1 VGVELLTERL
11 RDEIAGVLAC
21 WDRVL
26 IFGTLPR
33 ICYAEGMTSY
43 LYAKQVR
50 IFDYPKFAEPFR
62 DRLREN
68 AERLAAANGI
78 QIEFIRKRKVRK
90 EELVKAALGKRG
102 EHPGLVCILSVMEAC
117 STYKPWHDKATG
129 KTFLRPDDGKCLHYY
144 FYFIDAELGL
154 CYVRVPTWLPCR
166 LQIYFN
172 GHNWLAS
179 RLRKLGVDHKLV
191 DNAFVEIADWKRA
204 QRLSDGLE
212 IKRLHGKLD
221 QFAGTCCP
229 IHQEFGVQYHWSVDQ
244 CEYATDVV
252 FRRQADLAAI
262 YGALIQTAIHTVKP
276 DHIATFLGKKLSPQF
291 EGEAGNRYDI
301 CIEGTR
307 IKHTMGPVSLKL
319 YDKFSL
325 MLRIETTV
333 NDLTFFK
340 HYREVEHRDGTREI
354 KWASMQKTI
363 YSLPAL
369 RELLQAANR
378 RYLEFLSTI
387 EDPRNG
393 RDKLDRLSRPVTQ
406 EGRSYPGFNLFDAD
420 DEALFQAIL
429 RGEFNISGLQ
439 NKSLRRFL
447 PHLSSGQTS
456 RLLKR
461 LRLHGLIKKVARSYK
476 YYVTSFGKDALTA
489 GLKLREL
496 VIIPQLAYGRSA

>member
-78 QIEFIRKRKVRK
+78 QIEFIRKRNVRK
-90 EELVKAALGKRG
+90 EELVKAALSKRG

-179 RLRKLGVDHKLV
+179 RLRKLGLDHKLV

-221 QFAGTCCP
+221 QFARTCCP

-301 CIEGTR
+301 RIQGTR

-325 MLRIETTV
+325 ILRIETTV

-369 RELLQAANR
+369 RELLEAANR

-393 RDKLDRLSRPVTQ
+393 RDKLDRLSRPAFPA
-406 EGRSYPGFNLFDAD
+406 GHAGGPL
-420 DEALFQAIL
+420 LP
-429 RGEFNISGLQ
+429 GLQ
-439 NKSLRRFL
+439 FVRCR
-447 PHLSSGQTS
+447 
-456 RLLKR
+456 
-461 LRLHGLIKKVARSYK
+461 
-476 YYVTSFGKDALTA
+476 
-489 GLKLREL
+489 
-496 VIIPQLAYGRSA
+496 

>member
-1 VGVELLTERL
+1 VGVQLLTERL
-11 RDEIAGVLAC
+11 KDQISGVLGC

-26 IFGTLPR
+26 IFGTLPK

-68 AERLAAANGI
+68 AEQLAAANGI
-78 QIEFIRKRKVRK
+78 KIQFLRKRNARK
-90 EELVKAALGKRG
+90 EDVVKEALAKRG
-102 EHPGLVCILSVMEAC
+102 EHPGLICILSAMEPC
-117 STYKPWHDKATG
+117 STYQPWHDKATG

-144 FYFIDAELGL
+144 FYFIDEELGL

-172 GHNWLAS
+172 GHHWLAAT
-179 RLRKLGVDHKLV
+179 LRRHNIAYKLM
-191 DNAFVEIADWKRA
+191 DNAFVEIADWNRSQQLA
-204 QRLSDGLE
+204 NGLE

-221 QFAGTCCP
+221 QFARTYCP
-229 IHQEFGVQYHWSVDQ
+229 IHRDFGVQYHWSVDQ

-252 FRRQADLAAI
+252 FKRQADLAVI
-262 YGALIQTAIHTVKP
+262 YDTLTRTAIHTVKP
-276 DHIATFLGKKLSPQF
+276 DNIATFLGKKLSPQF
-291 EGEAGNRYDI
+291 EGESGNRYNI
-301 CIEGTR
+301 RIEGTR

-325 MLRIETTV
+325 ILRIETTV

-340 HYREVEHRDGTREI
+340 HYREVEHRDGTTET
-354 KWASMQKTI
+354 KWAPMQKTI

-369 RELLQAANR
+369 RELLEAANR

-393 RDKLDRLSRPVTQ
+393 RDKLDKLSQPVTQ
-406 EGRSYPGFNLFDAD
+406 QGRSYPGFNLFDSD
-420 DEALFQAIL
+420 DDALFQSIL
-429 RGEFNISGLQ
+429 RGEFNIRGLQ

-447 PHLSSGQTS
+447 PHLNSGQVS

-461 LRLHGLIKKVARSYK
+461 LRLHGLIKKVAHGYK
-476 YYVTSFGKDALTA
+476 YYVTAFGKDVLTA

-496 VIIPQLAYGRSA
+496 VIIPQLAFGRVA